1 MLLRA
6 TIVILV
12 MLNLG
17 AAAWWLLRP
26 LVAGAAGTQAVAV
39 DAPGL
44 RLVGEPAAA
53 IAPVPAPG
61 GVVPAPLPTISP
73 AQAEVAT
80 AAATAAAPAAIVEAC
95 LRFGPFAE
103 PAARDAARAALS
115 AAGVSAVTRDSPARS
130 GRGWQVAMPALASR
144 EEAVA
149 MAERIK
155 AAGIN
160 DLYVMNEGTDANSI
174 ALGRFGGEEAA
185 RRREAELRGKGFAA
199 QATPLGDTAAQA
211 WLDAR
216 LPAAANRAALAAV
229 APSRGIDCATL
240 R

>member
-17 AAAWWLLRP
+17 AVAWWLLRP
-26 LVAGAAGTQAVAV
+26 VVASATATQAVVA
-39 DAPGL
+39 DGPGL
-44 RLVGEPAAA
+44 RLVGEPIAA
-53 IAPVPAPG
+53 ITPAASLPATPPV
-61 GVVPAPLPTISP
+61 
-73 AQAEVAT
+73 QAEVAT
-80 AAATAAAPAAIVEAC
+80 VSANPAQDVC

-130 GRGWQVAMPALASR
+130 ARGWKVALPPLASR
-144 EEAVA
+144 EDAVA

-155 AAGIN
+155 AAGIS
-160 DLYVMNEGTDANSI
+160 DLYVMNEGADANGI
-174 ALGRFGGEEAA
+174 ALGRYGSEESA
-185 RRREAELRGKGFAA
+185 RRREAELRAKGIAA
-199 QATPLGDTAAQA
+199 QAEPLGDTTAQS
-211 WLDAR
+211 WLEAR
-216 LPAAANRAALAAV
+216 LPANANRTALAAI
-229 APSRGIDCATL
+229 APAKSVDCTTL

>member
-26 LVAGAAGTQAVAV
+26 VVASATATRAVAA
-39 DAPGL
+39 DGPGL
-44 RLVGEPAAA
+44 RLVGEPIATSTTPA
-53 IAPVPAPG
+53 APVAS
-61 GVVPAPLPTISP
+61 LPSTP
-73 AQAEVAT
+73 PVQAEVAT
-80 AAATAAAPAAIVEAC
+80 GPAKPTQDVC

-130 GRGWQVAMPALASR
+130 ARGWKVAMPAMASR

-155 AAGIN
+155 AAGIS
-160 DLYVMNEGTDANSI
+160 DLYVMNEGADANSI
-174 ALGRFGGEEAA
+174 ALGRFGGEQAA

-199 QATPLGDTAAQA
+199 QATALGDTPAQA

-216 LPAAANRAALAAV
+216 LPTAANRAAVTAV

>member
-1 MLLRA
+1 MPLRA

-26 LVAGAAGTQAVAV
+26 VVASATETHAVAA
-39 DAPGL
+39 DAPRL
-44 RLVGEPAAA
+44 RLVGEPVAV
-53 IAPVPAPG
+53 IAPAKAQGTSPS
-61 GVVPAPLPTISP
+61 PLSATPP

-80 AAATAAAPAAIVEAC
+80 VPASTTSEVC

-103 PAARDAARAALS
+103 TTARDAARAALS
-115 AAGVSAVTRDSPARS
+115 AAGISALTRDSPARS
-130 GRGWQVAMPALASR
+130 ARGWKVAMPALASR

-160 DLYVMNEGTDANSI
+160 DLYVMNEGADANSI

-199 QATPLGDTAAQA
+199 QATPLGDTPAQA

-229 APSRGIDCATL
+229 GPSRGIDCATL

>member
-6 TIVILV
+6 SLVILF

-17 AAAWWLLRP
+17 AAAWWSLRP
-26 LVAGAAGTQAVAV
+26 TMADAPSAQPMAA

-44 RLVGEPAAA
+44 RLVNEPLVA
-53 IAPVPAPG
+53 PAPT
-61 GVVPAPLPTISP
+61 PAPSLP
-73 AQAEVAT
+73 A
-80 AAATAAAPAAIVEAC
+80 AAAPATSPVPAAAPEPASTTAAVC
-95 LRFGPFAE
+95 MRFGPFADG
-103 PAARDAARAALS
+103 ASRDTARNALS
-115 AAGVSAVTRDSPARS
+115 AAGVAAVTRDSPARS
-130 GRGWQVAMPALASR
+130 ARGWKVAMPPMASR
-144 EEAVA
+144 EDAVA

-155 AAGIN
+155 AAGIS
-160 DLYVMNEGTDANSI
+160 DLYVMNEGADANSI

-199 QATPLGDTAAQA
+199 QATPLGDTPSQA

-216 LPAAANRAALAAV
+216 LPAAISPASLATI

>member
-26 LVAGAAGTQAVAV
+26 VVANATATQAVAA
-39 DAPGL
+39 DGPGL
-44 RLVGEPAAA
+44 RLVNEPVTPASPAAGTPA
-53 IAPVPAPG
+53 ASLPAAPPVP
-61 GVVPAPLPTISP
+61 S
-73 AQAEVAT
+73 EVAT
-80 AAATAAAPAAIVEAC
+80 AVAAASTTEVC

-103 PAARDAARAALS
+103 TAARDTARAALS

-130 GRGWQVAMPALASR
+130 ARGWKVAMPAMASR

-155 AAGIN
+155 AAGIS
-160 DLYVMNEGTDANSI
+160 DLYVMNEGADANSV
-174 ALGRFGGEEAA
+174 ALGRFGSEDAA

-199 QATPLGDTAAQA
+199 QATPLGDTPAQA

-216 LPAAANRAALAAV
+216 LPATANRAAVTAV

>member
-17 AAAWWLLRP
+17 AVAWWLLRP
-26 LVAGAAGTQAVAV
+26 VVASATATQAVVA
-39 DAPGL
+39 DGPGL
-44 RLVGEPAAA
+44 RLVGEPIAA
-53 IAPVPAPG
+53 ITPAASLPATPPV
-61 GVVPAPLPTISP
+61 
-73 AQAEVAT
+73 QAEVAT
-80 AAATAAAPAAIVEAC
+80 VSANPAQDVC

-130 GRGWQVAMPALASR
+130 ARGWKVAMPAMASR

-155 AAGIN
+155 AAGIS
-160 DLYVMNEGTDANSI
+160 DLYVMNEGADANSI

-199 QATPLGDTAAQA
+199 QASPLGDTPAQA

-216 LPAAANRAALAAV
+216 LPAAANRVAVTAV
-229 APSRGIDCATL
+229 APSRGIDCTTL

>member
-26 LVAGAAGTQAVAV
+26 VVASATETQAVAA
-39 DAPGL
+39 DAPRL
-44 RLVGEPAAA
+44 RLVGEPVVA
-53 IAPVPAPG
+53 IAPAPAPAALL
-61 GVVPAPLPTISP
+61 PATPP
-73 AQAEVAT
+73 AQPEVAT
-80 AAATAAAPAAIVEAC
+80 AVAPATTSEVC

-103 PAARDAARAALS
+103 TTARDAARAALS
-115 AAGVSAVTRDSPARS
+115 AVGVSALTRDSPARS
-130 GRGWQVAMPALASR
+130 ARGWKVAMPALASR

-155 AAGIN
+155 AAGIS
-160 DLYVMNEGTDANSI
+160 DLYVMNEGADANSI
-174 ALGRFGGEEAA
+174 ALGRFGSEDAA

-199 QATPLGDTAAQA
+199 QATALGDTQAQA

-216 LPAAANRAALAAV
+216 LPAATNQASLAGV
-229 APSRGIDCATL
+229 GPSRGIDCATL